1 MSNFT
6 LDNLKEAI
14 SDFYNK
20 PSPPREL
27 VVMTGS
33 QGMKMF
39 DDAMQIEV
47 FRERRLAATK
57 AVSVLAEMH
66 QITLSEWDNLNKMI
80 GSPDYENLIIVESI
94 IEQYEQR

>member
-6 LDNLKEAI
+6 LDNFKEVLH
-14 SDFYNK
+14 DFYSK
-20 PSPPREL
+20 PEPPREF

-39 DDAMQIEV
+39 NEAMQTEV
-47 FRERRLAATK
+47 FRERRITAHK
-57 AVSVLAEMH
+57 VISILAENH
-66 QITLSEWDNLNKMI
+66 QITLNEWNNLTKMI
-80 GSPDYENLIIVESI
+80 DSPDYENLIIVESI